1 MDLSCFVGGL
11 ARCFGAKAGRRLG
24 RRWRASIAVVLLPA
38 AALLALLAPPA
49 VAIET
54 SARQAFLIDMH
65 TGTVLLE
72 KNADD
77 LMPPA
82 SMSKVMTVYLVF
94 DRLKKGRIKLDDTLT
109 VSESAWKR
117 GGAASGGSTMFLHVG
132 DRVRIEDLL
141 HGVIVQ
147 SGNDASIV
155 LAEGLAG
162 TEEAFAEEMTRKARE
177 IGMANSTFHNAS
189 GLPDPGHLTTARDLA
204 TLAKHTIEDFPEYY
218 PFYAEREFAYG
229 GIRQGNRNPLL
240 YKSAGV
246 DGLKTGHTLAS
257 GYGLT
262 ASARRGE
269 RRLILVLNGL
279 PNMQVRADEAGR
291 LFEYGFR
298 EFENYRLFKAGEEV
312 ARADVWYGKTPQV
325 PLVGVS
331 DVVVTLPRKAR
342 GEMKVAVAFDG
353 PVPAPIRKGDRIASL
368 RITAPA
374 VAPLEVPLVAGV
386 DVDELGALGRMVFTV
401 RHFVDTLLN

>member
-1 MDLSCFVGGL
+1 MVVDM
-11 ARCFGAKAGRRLG
+11 ARCCPGAARAAYAVRAFRAG
-24 RRWRASIAVVLLPA
+24 IALVLVLA
-38 AALLALLAPPA
+38 AAFAASPSA
-49 VAIET
+49 AIET
-54 SARQAFLIDMH
+54 SARQAILVDAQ

-94 DRLKKGRIKLDDTLT
+94 DRLKKGRIKLDDTLI
-109 VSESAWKR
+109 VSENAWR
-117 GGAASGGSTMFLHVG
+117 SGGAASGGSTMFLHIG
-132 DRVRIEDLL
+132 DRPRIEDLL

-177 IGMANSTFHNAS
+177 IGMKNSTFRNSS

-218 PFYAEREFAYG
+218 PFYAEREFTYG

-240 YKSAGV
+240 YKGGGV
-246 DGLKTGHTLAS
+246 DGLKTGHTQAS
-257 GYGLT
+257 GFGLT
-262 ASARRGE
+262 ASAKRGD

-279 PNMQVRADEAGR
+279 PNMQVRADESER

-298 EFENYRLFKAGEEV
+298 EFENYKLFKAGEEI
-312 ARADVWYGKTPQV
+312 ARADVWYGKQRQV

-331 DVVVTLPRKAR
+331 DILVTLPRKAR
-342 GEMKVAVAFDG
+342 TEMKVTVGFNA
-353 PVPAPIRKGDRIASL
+353 PIPAPIRKGERVASL

-374 VAPLEVPLVAGV
+374 IAPMELPVVAGI
-386 DVDELGALGRMVFTV
+386 DVDELSMLGRIAFTA
-401 RHFVDTLLN
+401 RHFVDTLLD